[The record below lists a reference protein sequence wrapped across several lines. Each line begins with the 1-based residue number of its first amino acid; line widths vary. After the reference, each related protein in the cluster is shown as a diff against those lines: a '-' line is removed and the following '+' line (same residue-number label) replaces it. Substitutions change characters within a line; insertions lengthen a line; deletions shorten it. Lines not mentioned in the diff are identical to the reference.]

1 MKLSIIILTWNTKG
15 YLKNC
20 LETVYR
26 HTKAIDFEVVI
37 VDNGSTDGTIE
48 MLNEHFKDVTD
59 GRWACSLDK
68 AISQREMDLLFIN
81 FHKLINSVSGDLYS
95 ISSLNQNT
103 YSFYT
108 SNSQQ
113 HNLKNILNSMSFGDL
128 EFVWL
133 WLPGKTKIPDGAE
146 YIPVFKP
153 RS

>member
-1 MKLSIIILTWNTKG
+1 MSSIYYKLSNILYTK
-15 YLKNC
+15 
-20 LETVYR
+20 
-26 HTKAIDFEVVI
+26 
-37 VDNGSTDGTIE
+37 
-48 MLNEHFKDVTD
+48 NEHFKDVTD
-59 GRWACSLDK
+59 GRWACSLSK
-68 AISQREMDLLFIN
+68 VIPQREMDLLFIN

-108 SNSQQ
+108 SNLQQ

-133 WLPGKTKIPDGAE
+133 WLPGKTKIPNGAE